1 MDGRSA
7 RSSRRSCAPARA
19 ACRPRTA
26 GPRRTDVS
34 HRCAR
39 LGVVTALHDP
49 SHHDFGS
56 DNYAGA
62 HPEVLA
68 AIAEAAG
75 GHVPAYGADP
85 YTARL
90 GAVLSQQLG
99 ADADV
104 YPVLNGTGANVISLQ
119 SMLPRWGAVICT
131 ATAHVNTDEN
141 AAPERVAGLKL
152 LPVET
157 PDGKLTPELVAT
169 QLGGRG
175 DAHRAQPGVVS
186 ITQSTELGT
195 AYTPAEIRAIT
206 DHAHSQGLRVHLDGS
221 RLSNAAAFLDV
232 PLRALTTDV
241 GVDVVSLGGT
251 KNGAVLG
258 EAIVVLDRSAVE
270 GIDYLRKIDLQ
281 LASKMRFVSAQ
292 LLALYE
298 GDLWLRSARHAN
310 AMAARLRAGLEQVP
324 GIEPTQPTQG
334 NAVFVRM
341 PAAMAADLRQTYHF
355 YDWAAETGEV
365 RLMCAFDTDPADV
378 DALVAAALESAM
390 VRA

>member
-1 MDGRSA
+1 MTR
-7 RSSRRSCAPARA
+7 
-19 ACRPRTA
+19 
-26 GPRRTDVS
+26 
-34 HRCAR
+34 
-39 LGVVTALHDP
+39 LHDP

-68 AIAEAAG
+68 ALAEAAG
-75 GHVPAYGADP
+75 GHVPSYGDDP

-90 GAVLSQQLG
+90 ADVLSQRMG
-99 ADADV
+99 RDADV
-104 YPVLNGTGANVISLQ
+104 YPVLNGTGANVVSLQ
-119 SMLPRWGAVICT
+119 AMLPRWGAVICT
-131 ATAHVNTDEN
+131 STAHINTDEN
-141 AAPERVAGLKL
+141 AAPERVGGLKL
-152 LPVET
+152 LPLET
-157 PDGKLTPELVAT
+157 PDGKLTPELVET

-195 AYTPAEIRAIT
+195 VYTAAEIRAIT

-221 RLSNAAAFLDV
+221 RLSNAAAWLDV
-232 PLRALTTDV
+232 ELSALTGAA

-258 EAIVVLDRSAVE
+258 EAIVVLDRSAVD
-270 GIDYLRKIDLQ
+270 GVDYLRKIDLQ

-292 LLALYE
+292 LLALYG

-310 AMAARLRAGLEQVP
+310 TMAGRLRAGLETVP

-341 PAAMAADLRQTYHF
+341 PADVAAQLRRTWHF
-355 YDWAAETGEV
+355 YDWGTTGEV

-378 DALVAAALESAM
+378 DAFVAAALQAAS
-390 VRA
+390 VRV

>member
-1 MDGRSA
+1 MTR
-7 RSSRRSCAPARA
+7 
-19 ACRPRTA
+19 
-26 GPRRTDVS
+26 
-34 HRCAR
+34 
-39 LGVVTALHDP
+39 LHDP
-49 SHHDFGS
+49 SHRDFGS

-75 GHVPAYGADP
+75 GHVPSYGADP

-90 GAVLSQQLG
+90 GEVLSERMG

-104 YPVLNGTGANVISLQ
+104 YPVLNGTGANVVSLQ
-119 SMLPRWGAVICT
+119 AMLPRWGAVVCT
-131 ATAHVNTDEN
+131 TTAHIHTDEN
-141 AAPERVAGLKL
+141 AAPERVGGLKL

-157 PDGKLTPELVAT
+157 TDGKLTPELVQT

-175 DAHRAQPGVVS
+175 DEHRAQPGVVS

-195 AYTPAEIRAIT
+195 VYTPDEIRAIVE
-206 DHAHSQGLRVHLDGS
+206 HAHSQGLRVHLDGS
-221 RLSNAAAFLDV
+221 RLSNAAAFLDL
-232 PLRALTTDV
+232 PLSALTGDL

-251 KNGAVLG
+251 KNGALLG
-258 EAIVVLDRSAVE
+258 EVVVVLDRTAVD
-270 GIDYLRKIDLQ
+270 GVGYLRKIDTQ

-292 LLALYE
+292 LLALFE

-310 AMAARLRAGLEQVP
+310 EMAARLRAGLETVP
-324 GIEPTQPTQG
+324 GLEPTQPTQG

-341 PAAMAADLRQTYHF
+341 PADVAAALRRTWHF
-355 YDWAAETGEV
+355 YDWGTSGEV
-365 RLMCAFDTDPADV
+365 RLMCAFDTEAQDV
-378 DALVAAALESAM
+378 DAFVSAALDAVS